1 MEMKW
6 KISVKQDLENNQQI
20 NTVLNSQENLSI
32 ILSHAVP
39 NLWLNTKYNVQRL
52 LEKHAVLSVDNID
65 VPPSGIILVQEIV
78 LPFTQHDTRDGISMM
93 LPVTSEDFKGNLY
106 LPHTLNCERHTLQNI
121 KWNDR
126 VKQSACISFC
136 QELKQQKNT
145 NSRWQ

>member
-1 MEMKW
+1 MP
-6 KISVKQDLENNQQI
+6 L
-20 NTVLNSQENLSI
+20 
-32 ILSHAVP
+32 
-39 NLWLNTKYNVQRL
+39 
-52 LEKHAVLSVDNID
+52 VDNID

-78 LPFTQHDTRDGISMM
+78 LPFTQHDTRDGISMV

-136 QELKQQKNT
+136 QELKQQKKHKFKMAVAHYFP
-145 NSRWQ
+145 QHQ